1 MPAGQ
6 HYIVMF
12 IKFPVEM
19 RPRRLEHR
27 FADNSTRL
35 EYNNKSTLGI
45 SMMLATRLFN
55 IFLESLSDIQYG

>member
-12 IKFPVEM
+12 ITFPVEM
-19 RPRRLEHR
+19 RPRRPEQR
-27 FADNSTRL
+27 FAHNSTML
-35 EYNNKSTLGI
+35 EYNKSTLGI
-45 SMMLATRLFN
+45 SMMLATRSFN